1 MYAAEQMQR
10 LVPHGGEGARE
21 TEPNGNVRVVRKKIK
36 HTYLRVYPDGEV
48 VVTAPRGT
56 PDSAIERLLNDRAD
70 WIRAHVAAARERRTE
85 RLKLTAGERVYL
97 FGEALA
103 LAFESHP
110 GRSTVVR
117 ETDRLL
123 LRLPGGEGADYE
135 VRRALLLRYYARA
148 LSARVEERLPALTA
162 AVGKAASRVSIRLMR
177 SRWGSCTPATGAIR
191 LNLTLAWYPPECL
204 DLVLAHELTH
214 LWVAGHGTAFYR
226 RLDSA
231 YPARRETERVRKAF
245 PACPFEELFSADNR

>member
-10 LVPHGGEGARE
+10 LVPHGGEGATKMKPIE
-21 TEPNGNVRVVRKKIK
+21 NVRVIRKNIR
-36 HTYLRVYPDGEV
+36 HTYLRVYPGGEV

-56 PDSAIERLLNDRAD
+56 PDGAIERLLSERAD
-70 WIRAHVAAARERRTE
+70 WIHTHVAAARERGTE
-85 RLKLTAGERVYL
+85 RLTLTSGERVYL
-97 FGEALA
+97 FGEGLT
-103 LAFESHP
+103 LCFEDRH
-110 GRSTVVR
+110 GRAAARR
-117 ETDRLL
+117 EGDRL
-123 LRLPGGEGADYE
+123 RLSLDGGEKAPFAA
-135 VRRALLLRYYARA
+135 RRALLLRYYARA
-148 LSARVEERLPALTA
+148 LSQRVEERLPTVTA
-162 AVGKAASRVSIRLMR
+162 AVGKEPGRVSLRLMR

-245 PACPFEELFSADNR
+245 PACPFEELFSADD